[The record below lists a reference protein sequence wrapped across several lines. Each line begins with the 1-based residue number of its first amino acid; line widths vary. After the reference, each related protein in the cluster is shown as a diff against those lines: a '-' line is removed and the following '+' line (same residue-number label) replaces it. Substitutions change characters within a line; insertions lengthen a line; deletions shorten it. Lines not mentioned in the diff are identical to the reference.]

1 MMSSFRIT
9 WLPLILVSLVG
20 AGCSAS
26 PESVT
31 APSPIDTPPA
41 AQQPSGCIASG
52 AQWAIGQ
59 SASDDLLDRAR
70 LAAGA
75 ETARFLRPNQPITTE
90 YLGSRLNLS
99 LDGDDIVRSLYCG

>member
-1 MMSSFRIT
+1 MSSFRIAL
-9 WLPLILVSLVG
+9 LPLVLVSLV
-20 AGCSAS
+20 AAACSGSA
-26 PESVT
+26 ERVT
-31 APSPIDTPPA
+31 TPSPIGTPPG
-41 AQQPSGCIASG
+41 AQQPSGCNASE
-52 AQWAIGQ
+52 AQWAIGE

-99 LDGDDIVRSLYCG
+99 LDGDDIVRSLNCG